1 MKISSFVDFETALS
15 IVRELNINSVSNWCL
30 ENNIKLIR
38 IPYKKKNK
46 IFKILSI
53 ELK

>member
-1 MKISSFVDFETALS
+1 MIK
-15 IVRELNINSVSNWCL
+15 SNWCL

-46 IFKILSI
+46 IFKILVLEI
-53 ELK
+53 N

>member
-1 MKISSFVDFETALS
+1 MLE
-15 IVRELNINSVSNWCL
+15 NL

-53 ELK
+53 EINQYICLL